1 MTQITQIKTQT
12 FEMSSASIR
21 VICGKLIGLWTEE
34 NACVRPDSPL
44 RSIERAGDGMMSL
57 VPTIRVLS
65 DSLVNRIAAGE
76 VVERPASVVKEL
88 VENSLDADARRIE
101 VELIAG
107 GRSLVRV
114 TDDGC
119 GMDPDDALLALERH
133 ATSKIGTDEDLLHIG
148 TLGFRGEALP
158 SIAAV
163 SRFQILTAEDPA
175 KGGVRVTVEG
185 GRILGAEAAARAR
198 GTTIEVRDL
207 FFNVPARRKFLRA
220 PETELRHAQETLWG
234 AALARPDVAF
244 VLRHANRTL
253 IDAPVVTDASRRL
266 KDLWRRTDQVTRF
279 EAKGAGGEVE
289 GLVAPGGGRG
299 RPTLTLLVNGRPVR
313 DRLLVGAVLRVLRGG
328 GSGFGGARVVID
340 LRLPPDHVDVNVHP
354 AKAEVRFAHAG
365 AVFALIERAVRQG
378 VAASQGRVAVS
389 QLDEGEPEGTG
400 VAERG
405 GGGYG
410 ELVRGRLPGGAPL
423 FAHPAYDVDP
433 EVGVDET
440 AERLDAPISGHH
452 AAKRSGAKSG
462 PADTP
467 FGRLIGQYRESFL
480 LLEDGHGLVIVD
492 QHVAHERVLYD
503 RILRRLAEGEA
514 PSQRLLTPRLL
525 ELGEAMTSAIPIV
538 EDLLRQAGIEAEIFG
553 PDTIRV
559 SSVPPELE
567 PEAVDKVVEEILD
580 RATALDGVPERAAEE
595 LSEEI
600 AASLSCRGAIKVN
613 HQLSRQEQKAL
624 LEDLVTTDNPYRCPH
639 GRPIILR
646 LSQEEMERR
655 LGRR

>member
-1 MTQITQIKTQT
+1 
-12 FEMSSASIR
+12 
-21 VICGKLIGLWTEE
+21 
-34 NACVRPDSPL
+34 
-44 RSIERAGDGMMSL
+44 MMSL
-57 VPTIRVLS
+57 VPRIRVLS

-101 VELIAG
+101 VELAAG

-114 TDDGC
+114 TDDGR

-133 ATSKIGTDEDLLHIG
+133 ATSKIGSADDLQHIG

-198 GTTIEVRDL
+198 GTTVEVRDL
-207 FFNVPARRKFLRA
+207 FFNVPARRKFLRS
-220 PETELRHAQETLWG
+220 PETELRHSQETLWG

-244 VLRHANRTL
+244 GLRHGDRTL
-253 IDAPVVTDASRRL
+253 IDAPAVADSSARL
-266 KDLWRRTDQVTRF
+266 KDLWRKADRVTRF
-279 EAKGAGGEVE
+279 QTQGAGGEVQ
-289 GLVAPGGGRG
+289 GLLAPGGGRG
-299 RPTLTLLVNGRPVR
+299 RPSLTLLVNGRAVR

-340 LRLPPDHVDVNVHP
+340 LRLPPESVDVNVHP

-365 AVFALIERAVRQG
+365 AVFALIERAVREG

-389 QLDEGEPEGTG
+389 RLDEG
-400 VAERG
+400 VAESR

-410 ELVRGRLPGGAPL
+410 EMVRGRLVSGTPL
-423 FAHPAYDVDP
+423 FSHPAYDTDT
-433 EVGVDET
+433 ETGVGDLSEGP
-440 AERLDAPISGHH
+440 AAPISGHH
-452 AAKRSGAKSG
+452 PAKRSGAKPGS
-462 PADTP
+462 ADTP
-467 FGRLIGQYRESFL
+467 FGRLIGQYRDSFL
-480 LLEDGHGLVIVD
+480 LLEDDHGLVIVD

-503 RILRRLAEGEA
+503 RVLRRLDEGKA
-514 PSQRLLTPRLL
+514 PSQGLLTPRLL
-525 ELGEAMTSAIPIV
+525 ELGEAMTAALPVV
-538 EDLLRQAGIEAEIFG
+538 EDLLRRVGIEAEVFG
-553 PDTIRV
+553 PDTIKV

-567 PEAVDKVVEEILD
+567 PEAVDQVVEEILD
-580 RATALDGVPERAAEE
+580 RATALDGVPERVAEA
-595 LSEEI
+595 LSEEL
-600 AASLSCRGAIKVN
+600 AASLSCRGAIKIN
-613 HQLSRQEQKAL
+613 HPLLPEEQRAL
-624 LEDLVTTDNPYRCPH
+624 LDDLVATDNPFRCPH

>member
-1 MTQITQIKTQT
+1 M
-12 FEMSSASIR
+12 
-21 VICGKLIGLWTEE
+21 
-34 NACVRPDSPL
+34 
-44 RSIERAGDGMMSL
+44 
-57 VPTIRVLS
+57 
-65 DSLVNRIAAGE
+65 
-76 VVERPASVVKEL
+76 VERPASVVKEL

-101 VELIAG
+101 VELAVG

-119 GMDPDDALLALERH
+119 GMDPDDVLLALERH
-133 ATSKIGTDEDLLHIG
+133 ATSKIASDEDLLHIG

-163 SRFQILTAEDPA
+163 SRLVILSAEDPA

-185 GRILGAEAAARAR
+185 GRILGAEAAPRAR
-198 GTTIEVRDL
+198 GTTVEVRDL

-244 VLRHANRTL
+244 LLRHGNRTL
-253 IDAPVVTDASRRL
+253 IDAPAVADASQRL
-266 KDLWRRTDQVTRF
+266 KELWRGADRVTRF
-279 EAKGAGGEVE
+279 EAKGAGGEVQ
-289 GLVAPGGGRG
+289 GLLAPGGGHG
-299 RPTLTLLVNGRPVR
+299 RPSLTFLVNGRPVR

-328 GSGFGGARVVID
+328 GSGFGGARVVVD
-340 LRLPPDHVDVNVHP
+340 LKLPPDTVDVNVHP

-365 AVFALIERAVRQG
+365 AVFALVERALRQG

-389 QLDEGEPEGTG
+389 RLDEG
-400 VAERG
+400 VAENG

-410 ELVRGRLPGGAPL
+410 ELVRGRLAGGAPL
-423 FAHPAYDVDP
+423 FAHPAYDQDPAVVD
-433 EVGVDET
+433 GD
-440 AERLDAPISGHH
+440 LSDAFQPSVSGHH
-452 AAKRSGAKSG
+452 PATRSGAKAG
-462 PADTP
+462 AADTP
-467 FGRLIGQYRESFL
+467 FGRLIGQYRDSFL

-492 QHVAHERVLYD
+492 QHVAHERVLFD
-503 RILRRLAEGEA
+503 KILRRFVEGEA

-525 ELGEAMTSAIPIV
+525 ELGEAMTAAVPVV
-538 EDLLRQAGIEAEIFG
+538 EELLRRVGIEAEVFG
-553 PDTIRV
+553 PDTVKV
-559 SSVPPELE
+559 SSVPPEID
-567 PEAVDKVVEEILD
+567 PGAVDQVVEEILD
-580 RATALDGVPERAAEE
+580 RATALDGVPERAADE

-613 HQLSRQEQKAL
+613 HKLSRQEQQAL
-624 LEDLVTTDNPYRCPH
+624 LEDLMTTDNPYRCPH

>member
-1 MTQITQIKTQT
+1 
-12 FEMSSASIR
+12 
-21 VICGKLIGLWTEE
+21 
-34 NACVRPDSPL
+34 
-44 RSIERAGDGMMSL
+44 MMSP
-57 VPTIRVLS
+57 VPRIRVLA

-101 VELIAG
+101 VELAVG

-114 TDDGC
+114 TDDGR

-133 ATSKIGTDEDLLHIG
+133 ATSKIGTAEDLQHIG

-163 SRFQILTAEDPA
+163 SRFTILAAEDPA

-185 GRILGAEAAARAR
+185 GRILGVEAAARAR
-198 GTTIEVRDL
+198 GTTVEVRDL

-220 PETELRHAQETLWG
+220 PETELRHAQESLWG

-244 VLRHANRTL
+244 VLRHGNRTL
-253 IDAPVVTDASRRL
+253 IDAPAVADSSLRL
-266 KDLWRRTDQVTRF
+266 KDLWRRTDRVIRF
-279 EAKGAGGEVE
+279 EATGAVGEVQ
-289 GLVAPGGGRG
+289 GLLAPGGGRG
-299 RPTLTLLVNGRPVR
+299 RPTLTLLVNGRAVR

-328 GSGFGGARVVID
+328 SSGFGGARVVVD
-340 LRLPPDHVDVNVHP
+340 LRLPPDTVDVNVHP
-354 AKAEVRFAHAG
+354 AKAEVRFARAG
-365 AVFALIERAVRQG
+365 AVFALVERALREG
-378 VAASQGRVAVS
+378 VASSQGRVAVS
-389 QLDEGEPEGTG
+389 RLDECEPMRGG

-410 ELVRGRLPGGAPL
+410 ELVRRRLAGGTSL
-423 FAHPAYDVDP
+423 FAHPAYGLGH
-433 EVGVDET
+433 EVEMAEQPDGLET
-440 AERLDAPISGHH
+440 PIAGHH
-452 AAKRSGAKSG
+452 PAVRSGAKPG
-462 PADTP
+462 PADTS
-467 FGRLIGQYRESFL
+467 FGRLLGQYRDSFL
-480 LLEDGHGLVIVD
+480 LLEDDHGLVIVD

-503 RILRRLAEGEA
+503 RIRRRLADGEA
-514 PSQRLLTPRLL
+514 PSQGLLAPRLL
-525 ELGEAMTSAIPIV
+525 EVGEAMAAALPVV
-538 EDLLRQAGIEAEIFG
+538 EGLLRRVGIEADVFG
-553 PDTIRV
+553 ADTVRI

-567 PEAVDKVVEEILD
+567 PETVDGVVEEILD

-595 LSEEI
+595 LSEEL

-613 HQLSRQEQKAL
+613 HRLSHQEQLAL

>member
-1 MTQITQIKTQT
+1 
-12 FEMSSASIR
+12 
-21 VICGKLIGLWTEE
+21 
-34 NACVRPDSPL
+34 
-44 RSIERAGDGMMSL
+44 
-57 VPTIRVLS
+57 VPRIRVLS

-88 VENSLDADARRIE
+88 VENSLDADATRIE

-107 GRSLVRV
+107 GRSLIRV

-133 ATSKIGTDEDLLHIG
+133 ATSKIGTDDDLLHLG

-163 SRFQILTAEDPA
+163 SRFQVLTSEDPA

-185 GRILGAEAAARAR
+185 GRILGAEASARAR
-198 GTTIEVRDL
+198 GTTVEVRDL
-207 FFNVPARRKFLRA
+207 FFNVPARRKFLRS

-234 AALARPDVAF
+234 AALARPDVTF
-244 VLRHANRTL
+244 VLRHGDRTL
-253 IDAPVVTDASRRL
+253 IDAPAVADSSRRL
-266 KDLWRRTDQVTRF
+266 KDLWRKSDRVTRF
-279 EAKGAGGEVE
+279 EAKGAGGEVL
-289 GLVAPGGGRG
+289 GLLAPGGGRG
-299 RPTLTLLVNGRPVR
+299 RPSLVLLVNGRAVR

-328 GSGFGGARVVID
+328 GSGFGGTRVVID
-340 LRLPPDHVDVNVHP
+340 LRLPPESVDVNVHP
-354 AKAEVRFAHAG
+354 AKAEVRFAHSG
-365 AVFALIERAVRQG
+365 AVFALIERAVRRG
-378 VAASQGRVAVS
+378 VAASQGGVAVS
-389 QLDEGEPEGTG
+389 RLDEATPEKAG
-400 VAERG
+400 VAESG

-410 ELVRGRLPGGAPL
+410 ELLRGGLAGGLPL
-423 FAHPAYDVDP
+423 FVHPAYDADP
-433 EVGVDET
+433 ASAVG
-440 AERLDAPISGHH
+440 ERIDGTEAPISGHH
-452 AAKRSGAKSG
+452 PAVRSGAKPG

-467 FGRLIGQYRESFL
+467 FGRLIGQYRGSFL

-503 RILRRLAEGEA
+503 KILRRLAAGKA
-514 PSQRLLTPRLL
+514 PSQGLLAPRLL
-525 ELGEAMTSAIPIV
+525 ELGEAMTAAVPVV
-538 EDLLRQAGIEAEIFG
+538 EDLLRRVGIEAEVFG
-553 PDTIRV
+553 PGTIKV
-559 SSVPPELE
+559 SSAPPELD
-567 PEAVDKVVEEILD
+567 PEAVDQVVEEILD

-613 HQLSRQEQKAL
+613 HELSRQEQQAL